1 MNARQLE
8 LAVRK
13 GELKA
18 RCAQQRETL
27 AASVWPVEK
36 TLGVADAVVAG
47 VDWLKGRPG
56 LVGAAVALAVI
67 LRPGRV
73 WRWGRR
79 GFSLWS
85 AWKALQKKLLG

>member
-8 LAVRK
+8 LAVRR

-18 RCAQQRETL
+18 RCAQQREVL
-27 AASVWPVEK
+27 ASSVWPVEK
-36 TLGVADAVVAG
+36 ALGAADAVVAG
-47 VDWLKGRPG
+47 VDWLKRRPG

-67 LRPGRV
+67 LRPGRA

-79 GFSLWS
+79 GFTLWG
-85 AWKALQKKLLG
+85 AWKALQKKLFG

>member
-1 MNARQLE
+1 MSSRELA

-18 RCAQQRETL
+18 RCAQQREAL

-36 TLGVADAVVAG
+36 ALAGADTLAAG
-47 VDWLKGRPG
+47 VEWIKARPG
-56 LVGAAVALAVI
+56 VVGAAVALAVI
-67 LRPGRV
+67 MRPRRV

-79 GFSLWS
+79 GLGLWG
-85 AWKALQKKLLG
+85 AWKALKKKFLG